1 MLASCD
7 DDRQTSLANEVLRII
22 NGALFWRCGSWQEIS
37 LQLFDT
43 VCSMHSCSFG
53 LCFPVVGAAVLA
65 KAEPKRSDQRR
76 KEDLEVLF
84 MELEGSQRDEVW
96 KIKPYPRKGDEFCL
110 SHITELT
117 VKSSKVA
124 AHCTRYHDVA
134 MVIFSLTGYTAN
146 LFHDFT
152 DVIVPLF
159 TTASQFNGEVQ
170 ILITDMALWWTIK
183 YHTLLQK
190 LSKYPLINFSKDD
203 QVHCF
208 KHAIVGTHAYM
219 EFTIDASK
227 SPHDVT
233 MVDFNR
239 FMRAAYSLPNETAVA
254 SARGEPQGQAQ
265 AAHHQEAPHQDV
277 PQPGGGHRHGRGAL
291 INSGAI

>member
-1 MLASCD
+1 M
-7 DDRQTSLANEVLRII
+7 
-22 NGALFWRCGSWQEIS
+22 
-37 LQLFDT
+37 
-43 VCSMHSCSFG
+43 
-53 LCFPVVGAAVLA
+53 
-65 KAEPKRSDQRR
+65 EPD
-76 KEDLEVLF
+76 
-84 MELEGSQRDEVW
+84 GSQRDEVW

-124 AHCTRYHDVA
+124 AECTRYHDVPL
-134 MVIFSLTGYTAN
+134 VIFSLTGYTRN

-159 TTASQFNGEVQ
+159 TTASQFNDEVQ
-170 ILITDMALWWTIK
+170 FLITDMVLWWTIK

-190 LSKYPLINFSKDD
+190 LSKYPLIDFSKDD

-208 KHAIVGTHAYM
+208 KYTIVGTHAYM

-227 SPHDVT
+227 SPHNVT

-239 FMRAAYSLPNETAVA
+239 FMCAAYSPPKETAVA
-254 SARGEPQGQAQ
+254 LGESPKVK
-265 AAHHQEAPHQDV
+265 PRLLIIKR
-277 PQPGGGHRHGRGAL
+277 HRTRMFLNLEEIIAMTEEL
-291 INSGAI
+291 

>member
-1 MLASCD
+1 MSE
-7 DDRQTSLANEVLRII
+7 SLCSTAAVTTTVRRHWPMKFCALSMVLCSGDAGLGRKFPCSSLILF
-22 NGALFWRCGSWQEIS
+22 ALCILVLLVYAFLLSKLQGTRCGRSS
-37 LQLFDT
+37 LN
-43 VCSMHSCSFG
+43 
-53 LCFPVVGAAVLA
+53 
-65 KAEPKRSDQRR
+65 
-76 KEDLEVLF
+76 
-84 MELEGSQRDEVW
+84 
-96 KIKPYPRKGDEFCL
+96 PRKGDEFCL
-110 SHITELT
+110 SHTTELT

-134 MVIFSLTGYTAN
+134 MVIFSLTGYTGN

-159 TTASQFNGEVQ
+159 TMASQFNGEVQ
-170 ILITDMALWWTIK
+170 FLITDMALWWTIK

-203 QVHCF
+203 KVHCF

-265 AAHHQEAPHQDV
+265 AAHHEEAPHQDV
-277 PQPGGGHRHGRGAL
+277 PQPGGDHRHGRGAL

>member
-1 MLASCD
+1 M
-7 DDRQTSLANEVLRII
+7 
-22 NGALFWRCGSWQEIS
+22 
-37 LQLFDT
+37 
-43 VCSMHSCSFG
+43 
-53 LCFPVVGAAVLA
+53 
-65 KAEPKRSDQRR
+65 EP
-76 KEDLEVLF
+76 
-84 MELEGSQRDEVW
+84 EGSQRDEVW

-124 AHCTRYHDVA
+124 AECTRYHDVPV
-134 MVIFSLTGYTAN
+134 VIFSLTGYTGN

-159 TTASQFNGEVQ
+159 TTASQFNGKVQ
-170 ILITDMALWWTIK
+170 FLITDMALWWTIK

-190 LSKYPLINFSKDD
+190 LSKYPLIDFSKDD

-227 SPHDVT
+227 SPHGVT

-239 FMRAAYSLPNETAVA
+239 FMRAAYSLSKGTAVA
-254 SARGEPQGQAQ
+254 LGESPKVKPSCSSSKDTA
-265 AAHHQEAPHQDV
+265 
-277 PQPGGGHRHGRGAL
+277 
-291 INSGAI
+291 SGCSSTWRRSSPWPRSFN